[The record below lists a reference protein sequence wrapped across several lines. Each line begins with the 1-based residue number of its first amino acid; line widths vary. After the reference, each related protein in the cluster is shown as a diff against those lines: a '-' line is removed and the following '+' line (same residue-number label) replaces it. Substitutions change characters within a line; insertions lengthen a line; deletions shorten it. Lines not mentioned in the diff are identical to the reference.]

1 MGADLILVAQ
11 TVRPFAKSR
20 RESTLTPFSDH
31 RGAGPLAGIPLF
43 FYNGCMTTTKMPK
56 VTVHPNAVLG
66 ICCLSLLVVSMD
78 ATIVNVALPDIRR
91 DLDASLVGLQWVID
105 AYTIVLASFLML
117 GGSTADRFGRRR
129 VFQIGMALFTIGS
142 LLCSLANSVQTL
154 VAARVIQALGGSM
167 MNPVAMSII
176 VHTFT
181 DAKARARAIG
191 IWAATSGLALALGP
205 LTGGFLT
212 QTLGWHAIFWI
223 NVPIGIVALWLT
235 ARYIPESRAPH
246 PRRPD
251 VVGQALLLMGLAT
264 LIFAVIES
272 DRGATVAGA
281 SALLSALAF
290 VALVVYERRRHE
302 PLLDVRFFRSLP
314 FTSATVIAI
323 CMFAALGGFL
333 FLNSLYLQD
342 VRGLSAFAAG
352 LAILPTALTV
362 TIVSPLSGR
371 LVGNYGARPS
381 LLVSGVM
388 LTLSALA
395 LAQLH
400 PQTPIVYVL
409 VVYALFGIGFGM
421 VNAPVTFA
429 AVSGMPRAQA
439 GLASAVAST
448 SRQIGVSVGVALAGA
463 VAGNRNE
470 ARGITDFTAAT
481 HRFWWILA
489 ALGILI
495 VVLGL
500 LSTGARGR
508 ASTARIA
515 HLLQEPD
522 AGTAR

>member
-1 MGADLILVAQ
+1 MNTSKLPATSVNQ
-11 TVRPFAKSR
+11 NVV
-20 RESTLTPFSDH
+20 
-31 RGAGPLAGIPLF
+31 LA
-43 FYNGCMTTTKMPK
+43 
-56 VTVHPNAVLG
+56 
-66 ICCLSLLVVSMD
+66 ICCLSLLAVSMD

-91 DLDASLVGLQWVID
+91 DLDASLSGLQWVID

-129 VFQIGMALFTIGS
+129 VFQVGMALFTLGS

-154 VAARVIQALGGSM
+154 VAARVVQALGGSM

-181 DAKARARAIG
+181 EPKARARAIG
-191 IWAATSGLALALGP
+191 IWGAVSGIALALGP
-205 LTGGFLT
+205 LTGGLLT

-223 NVPIGIVALWLT
+223 NVPIGVVALWLT
-235 ARYIPESRAPH
+235 ARYVPESRAPH
-246 PRRPD
+246 ARRPD
-251 VVGQALLLMGLAT
+251 VIGQALLLLGLAT

-281 SALLSALAF
+281 SALLSAVAF
-290 VALVVYERRRHE
+290 AALVIYERRRHE
-302 PLLDVRFFRSLP
+302 PLLDVRFFNSLP

-342 VRGLSAFAAG
+342 VRGLPAFEAG
-352 LAILPTALTV
+352 IAILPTALTV
-362 TIVSPLSGR
+362 MIVSPLSGR
-371 LVGNYGARPS
+371 LVGSHGARPS
-381 LLVSGVM
+381 LLVSGAM

-395 LAQLH
+395 LAQLQ
-400 PQTPIVYVL
+400 PQTAIVDLLIVY
-409 VVYALFGIGFGM
+409 AIFGIGFGM

-463 VAGNRNE
+463 IAGNRNGDR
-470 ARGITDFTAAT
+470 AITDFTQAT

-489 ALGILI
+489 AIGILI
-495 VVLGL
+495 IVLGL
-500 LSTGARGR
+500 LSTGARAR
-508 ASTARIA
+508 ASTQRIA
-515 HLLQEPD
+515 HLLHEPD
-522 AGTAR
+522 GDTTR

>member
-1 MGADLILVAQ
+1 M
-11 TVRPFAKSR
+11 
-20 RESTLTPFSDH
+20 
-31 RGAGPLAGIPLF
+31 
-43 FYNGCMTTTKMPK
+43 NTTKLPDAR
-56 VTVHPNAVLG
+56 VHQNVVLG
-66 ICCLSLLVVSMD
+66 ICCLSLLAVSMD

-91 DLDASLVGLQWVID
+91 DLGASLAGLQWVID

-129 VFQIGMALFTIGS
+129 VFQAGMALFTIGS
-142 LLCSLANSVQTL
+142 LLCSLADSVQTL
-154 VAARVIQALGGSM
+154 VTARVIQALGGSM

-181 DAKARARAIG
+181 ESKARARAIG
-191 IWAATSGLALALGP
+191 IWAAVSGLAMALGP

-223 NVPIGIVALWLT
+223 NVPIGVVALWLT
-235 ARYIPESRAPH
+235 ARYVPESRAPH

-251 VVGQALLLMGLAT
+251 VVGQALLLIGLST

-272 DRGATVAGA
+272 DRGVMVAGA
-281 SALLSALAF
+281 SASLSVLAF
-290 VALVVYERRRHE
+290 AALVVYERRRHE
-302 PLLDVRFFRSLP
+302 PLLDVRFFHSLP
-314 FTSATVIAI
+314 FTSATVIAV

-342 VRGLSAFAAG
+342 VRGLSAFEAG

-362 TIVSPLSGR
+362 TVVSPLSGR
-371 LVGNYGARPS
+371 LVGSYGARPS

-395 LAQLH
+395 LAQLQPH
-400 PQTPIVYVL
+400 TPIVEIL
-409 VVYALFGIGFGM
+409 IIYALFGIGFGM

-463 VAGNRNE
+463 IAGNRHGD
-470 ARGITDFTAAT
+470 RTFTDFTQAT

-489 ALGILI
+489 ALGVLI

-508 ASTARIA
+508 ASTQRIA

-522 AGTAR
+522 ASAAR